1 MTGQLQ
7 GAVEPVRAQYW
18 PGLQGVHDE
27 AAVVAEYEPA
37 AQGTHCDW
45 PLEEEKCPGGQ
56 NWGDTE
62 FDVHELPEG
71 HVEHA
76 VMLHCP

>member
-1 MTGQLQ
+1 M
-7 GAVEPVRAQYW
+7 AQYW
-18 PGLQGVHDE
+18 PGMQGVHDE

-62 FDVHELPEG
+62 FDAHELPEG